1 MRESSKPL
9 ILVSNDDGYQAKG
22 LRELLRFLRPLAQV
36 IVLCP
41 DSARSG
47 TSMSISIRHDVSLK
61 AVLKEDDLEVYVSDG
76 TPSDCVKL
84 AFYSVLGGRLPDLV
98 ISGINHG
105 DNASTNVH
113 YSGTM
118 GAVKEGCLKGIPS
131 IGFSLCD
138 FDADA
143 DFSPL
148 EPYIQAIVRKVLEK
162 GLPPLVCL
170 NVNFP
175 PRPSF
180 KGVKVTTMATGYWV
194 DEFRKTK
201 EEDGVASFL
210 MVGDFVDT
218 NTEDPLMDH
227 HCLNEGWVTVTPTLL
242 DVSSRMLVKD
252 IKERLHL

>member
-1 MRESSKPL
+1 MKASAKPL

-22 LRELLRFLRPLAQV
+22 LQELLRFLRPLAQV

-47 TSMSISIRHDVSLK
+47 TSSAISIRREVSLK
-61 AVLKEDDLEVYVSDG
+61 AVLLEDDLEIYVSDG
-76 TPSDCVKL
+76 TPADCVKL
-84 AFYSVLGGRLPDLV
+84 AFYSVLGERMPDMV

-118 GAVKEGCLKGIPS
+118 GAVREGCLKGIPS
-131 IGFSLCD
+131 VGFSLCD

-143 DFSPL
+143 DFTPL
-148 EPYIQAIVRKVLEK
+148 EPYIQTIVRRVLEK
-162 GLPPLVCL
+162 GLPPLVFL

-175 PRPSF
+175 LCSSYR
-180 KGVKVTTMATGYWV
+180 GIRVTTMATGYWV
-194 DEFRKTK
+194 DEFVKTK
-201 EEDGVASFL
+201 EEEGVSYYL

-218 NTEDPLMDH
+218 NTQDGMTDH
-227 HCLNEGWVTVTPTLL
+227 HNMNEGWVCVTPTCC
-242 DVSSRMLVKD
+242 DVSSVSLVRD
-252 IKERLHL
+252 IEERLQL